1 MQIPVVRNVL
11 EANEKMAVH
20 VRRLLSE
27 KGILALNL
35 ISSPGAGKTTLIKAF
50 SGTEPVLTEVR
61 ASDEVSELEEQTT
74 VAMDYGSVVLDEE
87 TKVHLYGTPGQERF
101 DFMWEILRSGSRG
114 LIVLVNAQ
122 SVDPVQELRFYL
134 HAFGELVTKV
144 PVVVGVNQ
152 TAKNDDNSV
161 MLAQLQQV
169 VAEEGVS
176 ADVLVVDVRKRK
188 DVNKFVKRILFSDKL
203 FAV

>member
-1 MQIPVVRNVL
+1 MFDHKIIITGAVGVGKSTAIRTYSTSVVVD
-11 EANEKMAVH
+11 
-20 VRRLLSE
+20 
-27 KGILALNL
+27 
-35 ISSPGAGKTTLIKAF
+35 TD
-50 SGTEPVLTEVR
+50 VR
-61 ASDEVSELEEQTT
+61 ATDETSQIKKDTT
-74 VAMDYGSVVLDEE
+74 VAMDYGTITLDAE

-122 SVDPVQELRFYL
+122 SVDPVHEVRFYL

-152 TAKNDDNSV
+152 TAKNDDNSA

-188 DVNKFVKRILFSDKL
+188 DVNKLVKRILFSDKL

>member
-1 MQIPVVRNVL
+1 MFDHKIIITGAVGVGKSTAIRTYSTSVVVD
-11 EANEKMAVH
+11 
-20 VRRLLSE
+20 
-27 KGILALNL
+27 
-35 ISSPGAGKTTLIKAF
+35 TD
-50 SGTEPVLTEVR
+50 VR
-61 ASDEVSELEEQTT
+61 ATDETSQIKKDTT
-74 VAMDYGSVVLDEE
+74 VAMDYGTLDAD
-87 TKVHLYGTPGQERF
+87 TKVHLYGTPGHERF

-152 TAKNDDNSV
+152 TAKNDDNSA

-169 VAEEGVS
+169 VTEEGVS

-188 DVNKFVKRILFSDKL
+188 DVNKLVKRILFSDKL